1 MASFCWTRLDYRLVH
16 GQVCVAWI
24 PQLSVKRVIIISDTL
39 GKNLFMAKLHQMAV
53 PSGVKCDTYT
63 LEKAIEE
70 WNKDQFGNDRVMVL
84 FQDPAIA
91 KRAWDAGYQYD
102 MLQIGTMPSSSGK
115 KLISNQCY
123 VSEEDAATFT
133 YLIDK
138 GVRVFCQLTPPD
150 AESEAAELLKKA
162 GFNCIQKEEI

>member
-1 MASFCWTRLDYRLVH
+1 MLPKWS
-16 GQVCVAWI
+16 
-24 PQLSVKRVIIISDTL
+24 
-39 GKNLFMAKLHQMAV
+39 
-53 PSGVKCDTYT
+53 CDTYT
-63 LEKAIEE
+63 LEKARRME
-70 WNKDQFGNDRVMVL
+70 QRPVRNDRM
-84 FQDPAIA
+84 FYFDPAIA